1 MEVSPHRPSVGGGKA
16 KSKRSGC
23 RCGNATPCPGKLT
36 CCGQRCPCYVDS
48 QACMDCK
55 CKGCR
60 NPHRPGGGKVRPALP
75 VNLQNMKVFYPAE
88 RDPAQPVVFKP
99 IQTFPEKVVY
109 SAKSRTNADESQK
122 IVYPLRTFPSKNLKD
137 QAQVATIRMPV
148 SLGKTINIKDLDL
161 TKIPI
166 LASSTESG
174 SAGNTPNKTSSRI
187 NSRSNSAHK

>member
-1 MEVSPHRPSVGGGKA
+1 
-16 KSKRSGC
+16 
-23 RCGNATPCPGKLT
+23 
-36 CCGQRCPCYVDS
+36 
-48 QACMDCK
+48 MDCK

-88 RDPAQPVVFKP
+88 RDPAQPVVFEP

-109 SAKSRTNADESQK
+109 SAKSGTNTNESQK

-148 SLGKTINIKDLDL
+148 SLGKTINIKDLDP

-166 LASSTESG
+166 LASGTESG